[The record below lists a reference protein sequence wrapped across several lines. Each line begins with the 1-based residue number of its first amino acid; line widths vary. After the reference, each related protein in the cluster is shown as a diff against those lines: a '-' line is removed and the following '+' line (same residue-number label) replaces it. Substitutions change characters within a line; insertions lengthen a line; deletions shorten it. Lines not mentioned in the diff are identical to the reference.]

1 MYSEN
6 MLWNQHDT
14 RGSGRMAKT
23 ITEPRRKIKMDW
35 KDRLFHTINYTAFI
49 LFALICFY
57 PFYYLFIST
66 ISRNDFVDLGKITF
80 YPIGIHFQN
89 YIDVFKLDRIGNAAL
104 VSLARTVLGS
114 AITLLFSAYMAY
126 IFTKNNLWGR
136 KILYRITIATMYFSA
151 GIIPKYLNIKMLGLM
166 DSFWVYIIPGMISV
180 YNMILIKTFI
190 ESLPPSLE
198 ESAQIDGAGY
208 FTRFFRIVLPLS
220 TPILAT
226 VALFA
231 IVGNWN
237 AFMDTKLYI
246 NDHDLFTLQ
255 YILYEYMNNA
265 SSVAAT
271 IISQSDMTLLDSMT
285 RVTET
290 SLKFTITMVTVI
302 PVMCVYPFVQKFYVK
317 GVMIGAVKG

>member
-1 MYSEN
+1 
-6 MLWNQHDT
+6 
-14 RGSGRMAKT
+14 MAKT

-246 NDHDLFTLQ
+246 NDHNLFTLQ
-255 YILYEYMNNA
+255 YILYEY
-265 SSVAAT
+265 
-271 IISQSDMTLLDSMT
+271 IQILILCWKRRSQ
-285 RVTET
+285 T
-290 SLKFTITMVTVI
+290 SLL
-302 PVMCVYPFVQKFYVK
+302 
-317 GVMIGAVKG
+317 

>member
-1 MYSEN
+1 MTKTKAE
-6 MLWNQHDT
+6 HT
-14 RGSGRMAKT
+14 RN
-23 ITEPRRKIKMDW
+23 KIKMDW
-35 KDRLFHTINYTAFI
+35 KDKLFHVINYTVFI
-49 LFALICFY
+49 FFALLCFY
-57 PFYYLFIST
+57 PFYYLFICT
-66 ISRNDFVDLGKITF
+66 ISRNDYVDLGRITF
-80 YPIGIHFQN
+80 YPIGVHWQN
-89 YIDVFKLDRIGNAAL
+89 YIDILKLNRIGAAAL
-104 VSLARTVLGS
+104 ISLLRTVIGS
-114 AITLLFSAYMAY
+114 AVTMLASSYMAY
-126 IFTKNNLWGR
+126 LFTKHNMWGR
-136 KILYRITIATMYFSA
+136 KILYRFTIATMYFSA
-151 GIIPKYLNIKMLGLM
+151 GIIPVYLNIKMLGLM
-166 DSFWVYIIPGMISV
+166 DSFWVYIIPGTISV
-180 YNMILIKTFI
+180 YNMILIKTYI

-208 FTRFFRIVLPLS
+208 FTRFARIVLPLS

-226 VALFA
+226 VTLFS

-246 NDHDLFTLQ
+246 NDSSLFTLQ
-255 YILYEYMNNA
+255 YILYEYFNNA

-271 IISQSDMTLLDSMT
+271 ITSQTDMTLLDNMT

>member
-1 MYSEN
+1 
-6 MLWNQHDT
+6 
-14 RGSGRMAKT
+14 
-23 ITEPRRKIKMDW
+23 MDW

-208 FTRFFRIVLPLS
+208 FTRFSELCFRYPLRSLQQSRCLPLLETGTHLWTQNYIS
-220 TPILAT
+220 TT
-226 VALFA
+226 
-231 IVGNWN
+231 
-237 AFMDTKLYI
+237 
-246 NDHDLFTLQ
+246 
-255 YILYEYMNNA
+255 
-265 SSVAAT
+265 T
-271 IISQSDMTLLDSMT
+271 IYLRCNIYCMS
-285 RVTET
+285 
-290 SLKFTITMVTVI
+290 I
-302 PVMCVYPFVQKFYVK
+302 
-317 GVMIGAVKG
+317 